1 MFDVA
6 KALISESIRRRRLNA
21 SYSMFGIRKN
31 SGMDGEALYQQLADW
46 PHWKNVIDLEVQN
59 KDVLKQ

>member
-21 SYSMFGIRKN
+21 SYSMFGMRNN

-46 PHWKNVIDLEVQN
+46 PHWKNVIDLEV
-59 KDVLKQ
+59 